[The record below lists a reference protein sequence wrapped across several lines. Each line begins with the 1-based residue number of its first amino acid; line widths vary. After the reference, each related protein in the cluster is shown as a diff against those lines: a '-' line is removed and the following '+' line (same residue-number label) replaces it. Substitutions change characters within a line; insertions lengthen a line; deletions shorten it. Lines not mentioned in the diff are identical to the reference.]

1 MNKDEALKKLQL
13 NELEILKTIAALCD
27 EHGIAWF
34 IDAGT
39 LLGAARHQGFIPW
52 DDDIDIA
59 MLRSDFDRFIEV
71 ARGHLPDGYS
81 LHTFGNTPGFAG
93 MFAKVYRDG
102 TVFATRET
110 QEAGCDQGIFVD
122 IFPYDFLEPD
132 ERIEAKQRR
141 TAKLWQSASYLWHS
155 KTIVVPHGGRL
166 GRIEAV
172 GCRAV
177 HYLVKG
183 IFSREGIKRRFDRAI
198 VRRELH
204 PDDVVLELAWPNV
217 QGYRVGDLLPVSTL
231 SFEGIDLPVPR
242 EWERYLVQMY
252 GDWKKLPEPE
262 SRRTHLPLLLRFP
275 DGTSWSS
282 E

>member
-155 KTIVVPHGGRL
+155 KTIVVPHGGGVRSHRGSGL
-166 GRIEAV
+166 SRGSLP
-172 GCRAV
+172 C
-177 HYLVKG
+177 KG
-183 IFSREGIKRRFDRAI
+183 
-198 VRRELH
+198 H
-204 PDDVVLELAWPNV
+204 
-217 QGYRVGDLLPVSTL
+217 LLS
-231 SFEGIDLPVPR
+231 
-242 EWERYLVQMY
+242 
-252 GDWKKLPEPE
+252 
-262 SRRTHLPLLLRFP
+262 
-275 DGTSWSS
+275 
-282 E
+282 

>member
-1 MNKDEALKKLQL
+1 MTFLSRMSAL
-13 NELEILKTIAALCD
+13 
-27 EHGIAWF
+27 
-34 IDAGT
+34 
-39 LLGAARHQGFIPW
+39 R
-52 DDDIDIA
+52 
-59 MLRSDFDRFIEV
+59 RSSV
-71 ARGHLPDGYS
+71 ARRNYGSPLR
-81 LHTFGNTPGFAG
+81 TFG
-93 MFAKVYRDG
+93 
-102 TVFATRET
+102 
-110 QEAGCDQGIFVD
+110 I
-122 IFPYDFLEPD
+122 
-132 ERIEAKQRR
+132 RR
-141 TAKLWQSASYLWHS
+141 PF
-155 KTIVVPHGGRL
+155 VVPHGGGL

-252 GDWKKLPEPE
+252 GDWKKLPELE
-262 SRRTHLPLLLRFP
+262 NRRTHLPLLLRFP